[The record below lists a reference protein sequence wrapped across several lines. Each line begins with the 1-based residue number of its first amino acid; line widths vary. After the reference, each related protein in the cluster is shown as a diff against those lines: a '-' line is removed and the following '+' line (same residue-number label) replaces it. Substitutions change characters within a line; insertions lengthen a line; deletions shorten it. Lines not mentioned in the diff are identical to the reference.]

1 MKVTVENK
9 KGLNKDVKVFVDK
22 KTMNVYM
29 DEKYEE
35 IKGTVNLKGFRP
47 GKVPR
52 EILKRQFGKAVF
64 SEVLDKVL
72 KETSTKALQ
81 ENKIKPAG
89 QPKLDLKTYGEDKDL
104 EYILS
109 VTELP
114 KVELKSIEN
123 IKFDEYTVKID
134 QKETDKRINDIAKN
148 QPNFKEAPETTKAK
162 KGDLVVF
169 DYNATVDEKTFKG
182 GEGKNT
188 QLTLGKDLFL
198 KGFDEQLIGVK
209 KGDEKIVD
217 ATLPENFPEKEFI
230 NKKAKFKCTISAVKI
245 PEDVKIDDQFA
256 KNLGAKDLNDLK
268 SLITKQINDE
278 YKNSLDRLTKNQI
291 LKEIEKFK
299 VSEIPENLLEDEIK
313 ILSQGMSEDDAKKS
327 RKNFEEVAK
336 KRIKV
341 GLVLNEFGEQNQ
353 IKVTEQELQAEVQ
366 KQIRM
371 MPGQEKMVMEF
382 YKKNPNALASLR
394 GTVYEEKILNMIKEK
409 AKPNKKEISKDEAEK
424 ILKESQ
430 KQQLEQERRQA
441 EINTLQQHN
450 DLLAELDQAED
461 VNRATFAFLNRDD
474 DNSVRAFNEAQTE
487 ISDRDIRR
495 IDAQGLYAS
504 EQLRLRSVGALRAG
518 RAAERAANLNAMATI
533 FSASYKATQT
543 G

>member
-22 KTMNVYM
+22 KTMNSYM

-72 KETSTKALQ
+72 KDTSTKALA

-114 KVELKSIEN
+114 KVDVKSIES

-134 QKETDKRINDIAKN
+134 PKETERRIQDIAKN
-148 QPNFKEAPETTKAK
+148 QPNFKDASDQVKAAEK
-162 KGDLVVF
+162 DLVIF
-169 DYNATVDEKTFKG
+169 DYTATVDDKSFKG

-198 KGFDEQLIGVK
+198 KGFDKQLIGVK
-209 KGDEKIVD
+209 KGDEKIVE
-217 ATLPENFPEKEFI
+217 AVLPENFPEKELVG
-230 NKKAKFKCTISAVKI
+230 KKAKFNCKISNIKN
-245 PEDVKIDDQFA
+245 PEETKIDDEFA

-268 SLITKQINDE
+268 SLISKQINDE
-278 YKNSLDRLTKNQI
+278 YKNSLDRLSKNQI

-299 VSEIPENLLEDEIK
+299 LNEIPENLIDEEIK
-313 ILSQGMSEDDAKKS
+313 VLSQGMSEKDAKES
-327 RKNFEEVAK
+327 RKNFEDVAK

-341 GLVLNEFGEQNQ
+341 GLILNEVGEKNN
-353 IKVTEQELQAEVQ
+353 IKVSEQELQTEIQ

-371 MPGQEKMVMEF
+371 MPGQEKMVMDF
-382 YKKNPNALASLR
+382 YQKNPSAVASLR
-394 GTVYEEKILNMIKEK
+394 GTVYEEKILSHIKDK
-409 AKPNKKEISKDEAEK
+409 AKSNKKEISKDEAEK
-424 ILKESQ
+424 ILKQSQ
-430 KQQLEQERRQA
+430 NQEQK
-441 EINTLQQHN
+441 INEENKSEKDTKK
-450 DLLAELDQAED
+450 
-461 VNRATFAFLNRDD
+461 
-474 DNSVRAFNEAQTE
+474 AQTKKE
-487 ISDRDIRR
+487 TVKKS
-495 IDAQGLYAS
+495 S
-504 EQLRLRSVGALRAG
+504 PKSSKSKTSPKKTKKV
-518 RAAERAANLNAMATI
+518 
-533 FSASYKATQT
+533 SKK
-543 G
+543 